1 MLRLRSGLVL
11 ILALAAMTVLGA
23 VAPAWAHTGS
33 TLRLIEAPPGEV
45 VVDAAVASTPLP
57 LELSAA
63 PAPPGIP
70 WPVLLGAFVLAAA
83 AWRRPRRALVL
94 AVVLLLAVFAFEDGL
109 HSVHHLLDTT
119 KLAKCQ
125 VAVAAAHLNATAV
138 DDAGVTDVILPAPAV
153 ATDAGQSAPATRF
166 PSPVQG
172 RAPPTRAA

>member
-1 MLRLRSGLVL
+1 MLRPRSGLVV
-11 ILALAAMTVLGA
+11 ILVLAALTVLSA
-23 VAPAWAHTGS
+23 VGPAWAHTGS
-33 TLRLIEAPPGEV
+33 TVRLIDGPPGEV
-45 VVDAAVASTPLP
+45 MVDADLTSTPLP
-57 LELSAA
+57 LALSAA

-70 WPVLLGAFVLAAA
+70 WPVVLGAFVLAAA

-94 AVVLLLAVFAFEDGL
+94 AVVLLLAAFAFEDGL

-138 DDAGVTDVILPAPAV
+138 DDGGVTDVILPAPAV
-153 ATDAGQSAPATRF
+153 AADAGQSAPVTRF